1 MFIKIVGLALLIYL
15 AYRLVVAVRQMRTAG
30 APAYRTAGPP
40 PRGED
45 LVQDPFCKTYVPKS
59 QAYIREIDG
68 QSTFFAAGNAVSG
81 TWRQKNKS
89 QQFKERN
96 YEIFYRY
103 GKHRGN

>member
-68 QSTFFAAGNAVSG
+68 QNTFFCS
-81 TWRQKNKS
+81 RECC
-89 QQFKERN
+89 ER
-96 YEIFYRY
+96 YLET
-103 GKHRGN
+103 KK